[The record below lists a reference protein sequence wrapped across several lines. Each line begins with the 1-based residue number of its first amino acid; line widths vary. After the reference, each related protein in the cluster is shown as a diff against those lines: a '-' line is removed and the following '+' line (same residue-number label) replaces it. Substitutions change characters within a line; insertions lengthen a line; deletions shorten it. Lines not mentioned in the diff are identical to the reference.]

1 MKPVMIPTSDVNSET
16 AIVTAWRVPDR
27 SHVSAGEIVAQ
38 VETSKAV
45 LDVVSPDSG
54 YLLRGAEE
62 GEEVS
67 LVNPLAYVFPTSEV
81 LQAHAAR
88 LAEAAMRTAAATSN
102 GVRATAPA
110 KRRAVELGIDLAS
123 LATGELV
130 TAKMVEAAAGNR
142 ATAAPPDLPL
152 PLHAPSG
159 AERVAVIGA
168 GLGAMQVMDIFAPGT
183 CSQTLFRA
191 QQHAVA
197 LIDDDQSQ
205 WGSRVAGVPVVG
217 GTQQLEGLFAKG
229 YFDTAVC
236 SIGTSVSARTR
247 FRELCEDL
255 GIPLTNA
262 IDRTARI
269 CADVTLGTGN
279 VICAYCHFGVGT
291 RIGDNNVLSA
301 YNSFD
306 HHNVLGTDI
315 TTGPG
320 CMTSGLVRIGDRVR
334 LGTGILVEPH
344 LEIGEDAQVA
354 SGAVIINSVPP
365 AHAVKKRVATT
376 TTVPIRGGCKA
387 RLGHRPPT
395 RPS

>member
-1 MKPVMIPTSDVNSET
+1 MI
-16 AIVTAWRVPDR
+16 
-27 SHVSAGEIVAQ
+27 
-38 VETSKAV
+38 
-45 LDVVSPDSG
+45 
-54 YLLRGAEE
+54 
-62 GEEVS
+62 
-67 LVNPLAYVFPTSEV
+67 
-81 LQAHAAR
+81 
-88 LAEAAMRTAAATSN
+88 
-102 GVRATAPA
+102 
-110 KRRAVELGIDLAS
+110 
-123 LATGELV
+123 
-130 TAKMVEAAAGNR
+130 
-142 ATAAPPDLPL
+142 
-152 PLHAPSG
+152 
-159 AERVAVIGA
+159 
-168 GLGAMQVMDIFAPGT
+168 DIFAPGT
-183 CSQTLFRA
+183 CSRRCSGASSTRSRS
-191 QQHAVA
+191 
-197 LIDDDQSQ
+197 IDDDRSR

-262 IDRTARI
+262 IDPTARI

-279 VICAYCHFGVGT
+279 VICAFA
-291 RIGDNNVLSA
+291 ISA
-301 YNSFD
+301 SARASAITTCCPPTTPSIITTCS
-306 HHNVLGTDI
+306 GSDI

-365 AHAVKKRVATT
+365 AHAVKRRVATM
-376 TTVPIRGGCKA
+376 TTVPIRGGRKA

-395 RPS
+395 RRS